1 MMEPTKFPRLRPLEK
16 RRGPPPDEDM
26 NLLLRRLFTSDYS
39 GAALP
44 IVQLCLLFK
53 GYQHPA
59 KKEILA
65 QLYEIG
71 SRQDLFLS
79 PCPSRRT
86 LYGGLGNGDDDE
98 DLHQQLGSLDLEDRM
113 GSFYEIS
120 RRRKKERLQVWK

>member
-1 MMEPTKFPRLRPLEK
+1 
-16 RRGPPPDEDM
+16 M
-26 NLLLRRLFTSDYS
+26 NTLLRYLFSSDYS

-44 IVQLCLLFK
+44 VVQLCLLFK

-79 PCPSRRT
+79 PRPPRRT
-86 LYGGLGNGDDDE
+86 IYIGFGDDDDDE
-98 DLHQQLGSLDLEDRM
+98 DLHQHLGSLDLEDRV
-113 GSFYEIS
+113 GSFAHS
-120 RRRKKERLQVWK
+120 RRDYGGGKENACKFGREPLRGESPP